1 MLRGGGYIDEKY
13 FLTNNIMARLTKD
26 QIIIN
31 IYYDLDE
38 GFGSTQATHKKAK
51 EEDPTITLED
61 VKSFLKK
68 QPNKQTK
75 NYRGTNSYTAP
86 FARYEYQIDI
96 MHMSPLAKDKNV
108 PQYALVVIDIFS
120 KLADVIPMEER
131 DGEHVLKPLRASFKK
146 MGYPMSVYSDDD
158 GAFATKNQVQ
168 DFFNSEGIKH
178 IITKTHANVAERFIR
193 TMKNKIHDRARFN
206 NMKWTD
212 ALTPALKQYNSTV
225 HSSTRM
231 TPTEAHKDDNEI
243 NVKVNLK
250 LREKNK
256 RKYPK
261 IQENDT
267 VKVFQKK
274 RGNYTDRKEYVS
286 CWSNNL
292 FKVENIEYD
301 IMGNKTYKLEGLTKP
316 YLRHEVLLVA

>member
-1 MLRGGGYIDEKY
+1 
-13 FLTNNIMARLTKD
+13 MARLTKD
-26 QIIIN
+26 QIISN

-51 EEDPTITLED
+51 EEDPTITLDD

-68 QPNKQTK
+68 QPNKQIK

-131 DGEHVLKPLRASFKK
+131 DGEHVLKALRTSFKK

-168 DFFNSEGIKH
+168 DFFNSEGINH
-178 IITKTHANVAERFIR
+178 IVTKTHANVAERFIR
-193 TMKNKIHDRARFN
+193 TMKNKIHDRVRFN

-212 ALTPALKQYNSTV
+212 ALTPALKQYNSTS
-225 HSSTRM
+225 HSSIRM
-231 TPTEAHKDDNEI
+231 TPSEAQKDDNEI

-250 LREKNK
+250 L
-256 RKYPK
+256 
-261 IQENDT
+261 
-267 VKVFQKK
+267 QKK
-274 RGNYTDRKEYVS
+274 PKES
-286 CWSNNL
+286 IP
-292 FKVENIEYD
+292 E
-301 IMGNKTYKLEGLTKP
+301 
-316 YLRHEVLLVA
+316 

>member
-1 MLRGGGYIDEKY
+1 
-13 FLTNNIMARLTKD
+13 MARLTKD
-26 QIIIN
+26 QIISN

-38 GFGSTQATHKKAK
+38 GFGSTQATHKKTK
-51 EEDPTITLED
+51 EEDPTITIDD
-61 VKSFLKK
+61 VRSFLKK
-68 QPNKQTK
+68 QPNKQIK

-120 KLADVIPMEER
+120 KLADVLPMEER
-131 DGEHVLKPLRASFKK
+131 DGEHVLKALRTSFKK

-168 DFFNSEGIKH
+168 DFFNSEGINH

-193 TMKNKIHDRARFN
+193 TMKNKIHDRVRFN

-212 ALTPALKQYNSTV
+212 ALTPTLKQYNSTS

-231 TPTEAHKDDNEI
+231 TPSEAHKDDNEI

-256 RKYPK
+256 RKYPR
-261 IQENDT
+261 IVVNDK

-274 RGNYTDRKEYVS
+274 RGNYTDRKEYNS
-286 CWSNNL
+286 KWSNKIFNID
-292 FKVENIEYD
+292 KIEYD
-301 IMGNKTYKLEGLTKP
+301 IMGNKTYKVAEINKP
-316 YLRHEVLLVA
+316 LLRHEILLVND

>member
-1 MLRGGGYIDEKY
+1 
-13 FLTNNIMARLTKD
+13 MARLTKD
-26 QIIIN
+26 QIISN

-51 EEDPTITLED
+51 EEDTTITLDD

-68 QPNKQTK
+68 QPNKQIK

-131 DGEHVLKPLRASFKK
+131 DGEHGLKALRASFKK

-168 DFFNSEGIKH
+168 DVFNSEGINH
-178 IITKTHANVAERFIR
+178 IVTKTHANVAECFIR
-193 TMKNKIHDRARFN
+193 TMKNKIHDRVRFN

-212 ALTPALKQYNSTV
+212 ALTQALKQYNSTS

-231 TPTEAHKDDNEI
+231 APSEAHKDDNEI

-261 IQENDT
+261 IEENDK

-274 RGNYTDRKEYVS
+274 RGNYTDRKEYNS
-286 CWSNNL
+286 KWSNKIFNID
-292 FKVENIEYD
+292 KIEYD
-301 IMGNKTYKLEGLTKP
+301 IMGNKTYKVAGINKP
-316 YLRHEVLLVA
+316 LLRHEILLVDD

>member
-1 MLRGGGYIDEKY
+1 
-13 FLTNNIMARLTKD
+13 MARLTKD
-26 QIIIN
+26 QIISN
-31 IYYDLDE
+31 IYLDE
-38 GFGSTQATHKKAK
+38 GFGSTQATHKKAT
-51 EEDPTITLED
+51 EEDPTITLDD

-68 QPNKQTK
+68 QPNKQIK

-131 DGEHVLKPLRASFKK
+131 DGEHVLKALRTSFKK

-168 DFFNSEGIKH
+168 DFFNSEGINH
-178 IITKTHANVAERFIR
+178 IVTKTHANVAERFIR
-193 TMKNKIHDRARFN
+193 TMKNKIHDRVRF

-212 ALTPALKQYNSTV
+212 ALTQALKQYNSTS

-231 TPTEAHKDDNEI
+231 TPSEAHKDDNEI

-256 RKYPK
+256 RKYPR
-261 IQENDT
+261 IVENDK

-286 CWSNNL
+286 RWSNNL
-292 FKVENIEYD
+292 FKVEKIEYD

-316 YLRHEVLLVA
+316 YLRHEVLLVD